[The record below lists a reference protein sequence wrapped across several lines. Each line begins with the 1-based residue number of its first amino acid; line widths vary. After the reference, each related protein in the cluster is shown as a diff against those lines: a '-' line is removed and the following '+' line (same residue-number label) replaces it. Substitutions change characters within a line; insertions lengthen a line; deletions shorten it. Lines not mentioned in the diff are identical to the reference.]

1 LLQRVVEY
9 LSFPWFLQINNELF
23 SIVDRLIVQKQKQS
37 NKRSALPI
45 FLSRTLRSAFPDTM
59 KSSINN
65 TQQTN
70 TSMSTVRRAATA
82 TATVLF
88 LLASSNVPSCDA
100 FALTTPSS
108 RGGVL
113 TTPSSTSTSLN
124 DKKSSSS
131 KKARASPGGFASKLQ
146 EMRASK
152 FPYAGEVRPG
162 QQSPQR
168 QVLDSTITRPDY
180 ADTGVPVRGNKPM
193 LPWIVEVKNAE
204 QVEKM
209 RASGKLA
216 RYILD
221 LGGRQV
227 KPGVTTDEIDK
238 VVHDAVVAVRYV
250 ILCYVR

>member
-1 LLQRVVEY
+1 MK
-9 LSFPWFLQINNELF
+9 STNTTTQIN
-23 SIVDRLIVQKQKQS
+23 
-37 NKRSALPI
+37 
-45 FLSRTLRSAFPDTM
+45 
-59 KSSINN
+59 
-65 TQQTN
+65 
-70 TSMSTVRRAATA
+70 SMSTVIRAATA

-108 RGGVL
+108 SSVRGGSVVL
-113 TTPSSTSTSLN
+113 DM
-124 DKKSSSS
+124 DKSSS
-131 KKARASPGGFASKLQ
+131 KKKRTASPAGFASKLQ
-146 EMRASK
+146 EMQASK

-168 QVLDSTITRPDY
+168 QVLDSTISRPDY

-204 QVEKM
+204 QIEKM

-221 LGGRQV
+221 LGGAQV

-238 VVHDAVVAVRYV
+238 VVHDAVVAVRKQLYCVMLYV
-250 ILCYVR
+250 MLCTIGMCPLLCHLASLLREQERMEEEFIHRRDEFIDT